1 VGALVVA
8 GDGNIDELGGRVDVA
23 EGDHGDVGVASLG
36 DGLMVS
42 PGVGHHQEAGLAERG
57 LDLISEGAGGEATG
71 DGAAAG
77 IPGELE
83 DGPLGVG
90 AAGAHEHVLGI
101 LNGGDGA
108 SSEQDLLPGL
118 LQVDDVD
125 SIILLLED
133 VLLHG
138 SLGVGRP
145 EVGGGS
151 QHLSDVI
158 FSASES

>member
-1 VGALVVA
+1 MCRS
-8 GDGNIDELGGRVDVA
+8 DGISYNLA
-23 EGDHGDVGVASLG
+23 
-36 DGLMVS
+36 
-42 PGVGHHQEAGLAERG
+42 HHTR
-57 LDLISEGAGGEATG
+57 DRKWLIITS
-71 DGAAAG
+71 
-77 IPGELE
+77 PGELE

-118 LQVDDVD
+118 LQVDDVN

-138 SLGVGRP
+138 SLGVRRP

-158 FSASES
+158 FLQVGFDEKLSL